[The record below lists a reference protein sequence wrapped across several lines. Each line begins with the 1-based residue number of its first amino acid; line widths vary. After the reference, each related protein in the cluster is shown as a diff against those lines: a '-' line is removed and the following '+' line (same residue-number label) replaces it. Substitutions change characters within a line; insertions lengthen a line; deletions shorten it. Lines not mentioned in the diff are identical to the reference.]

1 MILMLLTC
9 ALALKYELNRV
20 PRLAAATNTTGFA
33 GRIPLY
39 ESNAYN
45 FVYLMNV
52 SVGTPP

>member
-1 MILMLLTC
+1 MLLTC